1 MHEPGE
7 EKASRNLS
15 AKASYVVGGE
25 GEKDSERKGQ
35 RTQPG
40 AGTAKA
46 SKSKGTSPA
55 DAVGPLRACSRSNM
69 GKTTTGITTTSKD
82 PASCLRRPETGERC
96 RVMLNMCSACTVRLR
111 CRYRE
116 HKLYACSLLVR
127 VTKTPL
133 AGTLLSNMLQK
144 FSQFFGD
151 CHYDYELSGM

>member
-55 DAVGPLRACSRSNM
+55 DAVGS
-69 GKTTTGITTTSKD
+69 
-82 PASCLRRPETGERC
+82 PA
-96 RVMLNMCSACTVRLR
+96 
-111 CRYRE
+111 
-116 HKLYACSLLVR
+116 KL
-127 VTKTPL
+127 
-133 AGTLLSNMLQK
+133 
-144 FSQFFGD
+144 
-151 CHYDYELSGM
+151 CH